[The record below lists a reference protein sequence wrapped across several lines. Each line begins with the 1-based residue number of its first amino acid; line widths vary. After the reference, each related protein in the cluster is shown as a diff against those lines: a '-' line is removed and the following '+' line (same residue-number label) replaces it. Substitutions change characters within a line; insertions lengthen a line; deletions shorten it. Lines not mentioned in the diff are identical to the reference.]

1 MTKDKRG
8 YLSMF
13 DSGEKRA
20 EVQPQTEAEKPV
32 EQTVTTPV
40 SGGSSGKKRGR
51 PVGSKGKKLPK
62 EAVSLKVDGT
72 LLYHL
77 RWVSER
83 TGIPFSRMMDD
94 AARHLLLSSDW
105 AFLLGDQSIDII
117 ADRDKK
123 LEDERKAIEGRY
135 RKIDD

>member
-1 MTKDKRG
+1 MAKTKRG
-8 YLSMF
+8 YQSMF
-13 DSGEKRA
+13 GSAITQADEI
-20 EVQPQTEAEKPV
+20 VQTKTV
-32 EQTVTTPV
+32 QTVDPEPAV
-40 SGGSSGKKRGR
+40 PASGKKRGR

-83 TGIPFSRMMDD
+83 TGIPFSRMMED

-117 ADRDKK
+117 AERDKK
-123 LEDERKAIEGRY
+123 LEDERMAIEGRY
-135 RKIDD
+135 RRNDD